1 MQQPQVTLDTTALE
15 NTFGTVGQSMLQ
27 LARAQDQTNR
37 YLQEHL
43 QQGQINMQ
51 AHTGALQQLATSTYQ
66 RNFDHIFASIPIYD
80 GSNREDFFPWLECL
94 EAACFYSGRNIKTE
108 ALGRSA
114 GPVQNVI
121 MALPNAHSW
130 KAIREELKRCFSDQ
144 TSLGHA
150 AAQLENMTQK
160 PNEPLRLYIFRYSKI
175 HKSVTKQDACYD
187 TDPSRWF
194 RFLTS
199 ITNTTIADKITR
211 SEHLPQN
218 LQQCFEKAL
227 RLEASLQLSEGVN
240 MAWKTAVMNVDV
252 EVEDEINMVRDVRA
266 RSNACYKCG
275 EMGHFQRDCKY
286 DGDKP
291 SDNKPDP
298 DTSSDTYDPVVGKWM
313 TNLVATTPITAKA
326 MKNLYAELN
335 RQKELKRSY
344 RRKYKNL
351 QVVTATTS
359 TTPTTTTRPLMTTSS
374 RTPQNI
380 QPIKTMTAGQQKK
393 PIDKGKVKP
402 VDKKKKSPPKT
413 NPTTS
418 GSSLTLRSQL
428 KDKAKHTAALIQE
441 ITEELQAIKEE
452 SPQEEQN
459 SDVTQLSDL
468 EQEDSDI
475 PLTEDE
481 Q

>member
-1 MQQPQVTLDTTALE
+1 
-15 NTFGTVGQSMLQ
+15 MLQ
-27 LARAQDQTNR
+27 LARAQEQTNR

-43 QQGQINMQ
+43 QQGQMNMQ

-66 RNFDHIFASIPIYD
+66 RNFNHIFANIPIYD
-80 GSNREDFFPWLECL
+80 GSDWEGFFPWLECL

-130 KAIREELKRCFSDQ
+130 KAIREGLKRCLSDQ

-150 AAQLENMTQK
+150 ATQLENMTQK

-175 HKSVTKQDACYD
+175 HKSVTKRDACYH

-211 SEHLPQN
+211 SENLPQN

-240 MAWKTAVMNVDV
+240 MAQRTTVMNVDV
-252 EVEDEINMVRDVRA
+252 ETENEVNHIKDVRA

-275 EMGHFQRDCKY
+275 EIGHFQRDCKY
-286 DGDKP
+286 NGDKP
-291 SDNKPDP
+291 SDNKQEQDGNF
-298 DTSSDTYDPVVGKWM
+298 DSYDPVVGKWM
-313 TNLVATTPITAKA
+313 TNLVATTPITAQA
-326 MKNLYAELN
+326 MMSLYAKLN
-335 RQKELKRSY
+335 RQKDLKRTY
-344 RRKYKNL
+344 RRRYKDL
-351 QVVTATTS
+351 QVVVATTTDTPVITS
-359 TTPTTTTRPLMTTSS
+359 CPIMTTISKTTQNVQTTKTLAAGQPKKTPEKGKTKAISKGKKNPIKTPNTTSS
-374 RTPQNI
+374 P
-380 QPIKTMTAGQQKK
+380 
-393 PIDKGKVKP
+393 
-402 VDKKKKSPPKT
+402 ST
-413 NPTTS
+413 N
-418 GSSLTLRSQL
+418 LHSQL
-428 KDKAKHTAALIQE
+428 KDKAKQTAALIQE
-441 ITEELQAIKEE
+441 ITEELQAIEEEPTKEE
-452 SPQEEQN
+452 QD
-459 SDVTQLSDL
+459 SDVTQMSDL

>member
-1 MQQPQVTLDTTALE
+1 ME
-15 NTFGTVGQSMLQ
+15 
-27 LARAQDQTNR
+27 
-37 YLQEHL
+37 
-43 QQGQINMQ
+43 
-51 AHTGALQQLATSTYQ
+51 
-66 RNFDHIFASIPIYD
+66 
-80 GSNREDFFPWLECL
+80 WL

-108 ALGRSA
+108 ALGRLA

-150 AAQLENMTQK
+150 ATQLENMTQK

-175 HKSVTKQDACYD
+175 HKSVTKRDACYD

-211 SEHLPQN
+211 SEFLPQN

-240 MAWKTAVMNVDV
+240 MAQRTTVMNVDV
-252 EVEDEINMVRDVRA
+252 DTDDEVNLIKDVRA

-291 SDNKPDP
+291 TDSRQEQDGSFD
-298 DTSSDTYDPVVGKWM
+298 SYDPIVGKWM
-313 TNLVATTPITAKA
+313 TNLVTTTPITAKA
-326 MKNLYAELN
+326 MKSLYAELN
-335 RQKELKRSY
+335 RQKDLKRTY
-344 RRKYKNL
+344 RRRYKDL
-351 QVVTATTS
+351 QAVVATT
-359 TTPTTTTRPLMTTSS
+359 TNTPATVSCPTIVTSS
-374 RTPQNI
+374 KATPNI
-380 QPIKTMTAGQQKK
+380 QITKTSSAGQQKK
-393 PIDKGKVKP
+393 PPDKGKVKP
-402 VDKKKKSPPKT
+402 IGKVKKNVVKT
-413 NPTTS
+413 TPNTTLGPTVN
-418 GSSLTLRSQL
+418 LHSQL

-441 ITEELQAIKEE
+441 ITEELQVIEEE
-452 SPQEEQN
+452 SSKEDQDSDATQE
-459 SDVTQLSDL
+459 SDL
-468 EQEDSDI
+468 EQEDSDNT
-475 PLTEDE
+475 LTKSE